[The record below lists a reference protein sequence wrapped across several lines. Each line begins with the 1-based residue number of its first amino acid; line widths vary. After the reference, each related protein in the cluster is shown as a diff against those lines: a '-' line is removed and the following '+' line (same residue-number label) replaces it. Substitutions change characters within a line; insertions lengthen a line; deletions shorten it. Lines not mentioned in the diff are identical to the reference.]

1 MREASSNQLGTT
13 QRLQR
18 GKTAAK
24 SFFCNILPVSHYASI
39 FCRRSPYP
47 MPAKPL
53 KADILAGTISK
64 QMIAIYPADLSR
76 HTKPFSFARLTSR
89 QSSRLYGV

>member
-1 MREASSNQLGTT
+1 MREASSSQLGTT
-13 QRLQR
+13 QRLR
-18 GKTAAK
+18 HPKTQAK
-24 SFFCNILPVSHYASI
+24 SFFRNILPVSHCASI
-39 FCRRSPYP
+39 FYRLSPYP

-76 HTKPFSFARLTSR
+76 HTKPFSFARLAHAEL
-89 QSSRLYGV
+89 SRLYGV